1 MWRHVLLAT
10 FAAITFAS
18 LGTTQETER
27 LGPPPMIWAVPH
39 LQLWN
44 QDGGEL
50 LLRGL
55 DASIALPLSPRTN
68 VTGTWFFD
76 TQADDYATATF
87 NYDHPL
93 KSDLLLRGSVG
104 IIQDDFG
111 YGLTLHRSMENYGV
125 GAFAQSV
132 DGDFQ
137 GGLMLTHEVP
147 WGVKLR
153 KLPRP
158 RTDESSAWSS
168 GAGDVGDL
176 GARAALV
183 YRAGEGSNQL
193 MTTTA
198 YFPQKRQ
205 SWPREGHSV
214 QSASYVSSDF
224 APPAKQVWKYQTEGP
239 IRSSAAIVNGIAYVG
254 SYDGWLYALDL
265 SRGERLWRFPA
276 ESAITG
282 APAVCD
288 DQIFFGTENGDIFCV
303 AQPRRGGPPTGQL
316 VWRYRSSAAV
326 TASPLVTDSG
336 LVIVGSCD
344 SYIYA
349 LDRNV
354 GKLVWKIATGGPVI
368 ASASKVSARIPAGV
382 NAAGK
387 ATKRSDGVLIGGSDG
402 KLYAIEEVKGQ
413 IIWTFT
419 SDGPITSAPVTC
431 GDRLYVTNRTGS
443 LYALQTT
450 SGKQLWACKIPG
462 SVAHSPAVD
471 EERVYVGTADGGV
484 FALEGK
490 TGKMLWQCDLKASLA
505 ASPTLVNGK
514 LMYLAS
520 RDGRLWTLD
529 RPTGRVINF
538 HREPEPLATCAA
550 IADGHLVVGGESG
563 TVYAY
568 VPNAGGLPLPPMDA
582 ADIPRPVVPIEPDRP
597 LPPVAVAPQPS
608 TPAGPTIPTE
618 PATPAVLPPT
628 TSTPAPAAVAPSAAP
643 AAVTVTPPA
652 TPAATKPEPTPVAAA
667 PAARPTPSAPAPE
680 TVALKPPSAP
690 PAPSIAPPAP
700 AATVTPTPAERVIPL
715 DPPRDFPPAT
725 TPPSSG
731 PKPAVIVPTPPATVP
746 PTATVP
752 GTRPPTERSLQDRLP
767 LLTLALVPADG
778 RTPTL
783 VSNQNY
789 LFVGGKI
796 APGSSIVT
804 VRVNGLEAA
813 IKDGAYQTQVT
824 FPGPG
829 QYLLVVEA
837 ITREGE
843 RSAYRRTIQ
852 VVEGL
857 DALSPEPLAL
867 KMRGGSPIVTISP
880 GTRIVDVAKVQK
892 TVEIR
897 NAKGQLVHNWVVV
910 GDQTPEISWNGANAN
925 GKALPAGKYEISYI
939 LSGPNGPLAWIRQPV
954 DLVD

>member
-1 MWRHVLLAT
+1 MRRHVLLT
-10 FAAITFAS
+10 TLAAIIVAS
-18 LGTTQETER
+18 LGLAQETER

-39 LQLWN
+39 LQFWN

-50 LLRGL
+50 LLRGI
-55 DASIALPLSPRTN
+55 DASVALPLSPRTN
-68 VTGTWFFD
+68 VTGTWSFD
-76 TQADDYATATF
+76 TQDDDYATATF

-93 KSDLLLRGSVG
+93 KSDLLLRGSIG

-111 YGLTLHRSMENYGV
+111 YGVTLHRSMAKFGV

-137 GGLMLTHEVP
+137 GGLMLTREVP
-147 WGVKLR
+147 WGMKLR

-168 GAGDVGDL
+168 SAGDVSDL

-183 YRAGEGSNQL
+183 YRGGDGSNQL

-214 QSASYVSSDF
+214 QSASYVNSDF

-265 SRGERLWRFPA
+265 SKGERLWRFPA

-288 DQIFFGTENGDIFCV
+288 DQIFFGTENGDVFCV

-316 VWRYRSSAAV
+316 VWRYTSSAAV

-349 LDRNV
+349 LDRNA

-368 ASASKVSARIPAGV
+368 ASASKVSSRIPAGV
-382 NAAGK
+382 NASGK
-387 ATKRSDGVLIGGSDG
+387 ATKRSDGVLVGGSDG
-402 KLYAIEEVKGQ
+402 KLYAIEEAKGQ
-413 IIWTFT
+413 VIWTFT

-431 GDRLYVTNRTGS
+431 GGRLYLTNRTGS
-443 LYALQTT
+443 LYALETT

-484 FALEGK
+484 FALDGK

-550 IADGHLVVGGESG
+550 IADGHLVVGGENG

-582 ADIPRPVVPIEPDRP
+582 ADIPKPVVPIEPDRP
-597 LPPVAVAPQPS
+597 LPPVAIAPQPAAPS
-608 TPAGPTIPTE
+608 GPTIPAE
-618 PATPAVLPPT
+618 PVAPAALPPAT
-628 TSTPAPAAVAPSAAP
+628 TPAPAAVPPSVAP
-643 AAVTVTPPA
+643 AV
-652 TPAATKPEPTPVAAA
+652 TKPEPTPVAAA
-667 PAARPTPSAPAPE
+667 PAERPVSPAPAPQQ
-680 TVALKPPSAP
+680 VAVKPPAAT
-690 PAPSIAPPAP
+690 PAPTIAPPAP
-700 AATVTPTPAERVIPL
+700 AATATPAPAERVIPL
-715 DPPRDFPPAT
+715 DTPRDFPPAT
-725 TPPSSG
+725 TVPSTT
-731 PKPAVIVPTPPATVP
+731 PKPAVIVPTPPATAP

-752 GTRPPTERSLQDRLP
+752 GTRPSSDRSLQDRLP

-778 RTPTL
+778 RTPVL
-783 VSNQNY
+783 VSNQKY

-804 VRVNGLEAA
+804 VRVNGLDAN
-813 IKDGAYQTQVT
+813 IKDGAYQTQVN

-880 GTRIVDVAKVQK
+880 GTRVADVAKVQK

-897 NAKGQLVHNWVVV
+897 NDKGQLVHNWVVM
-910 GDQTPEISWNGANAN
+910 GDQTPEIAWNGANAN
-925 GKALPAGKYEISYI
+925 GKPLAAGKYEISYI